1 MTPDRIPMAG
11 IDWGLK
17 VNDGVNAVLKCLI
30 AQFDVA
36 GRDTAGALNTTIAAH
51 PVGVNLPP
59 YALIVGGFMDV
70 NTVVTGAGASLA
82 VSVVSAN
89 DIQTAAAISGAPWS
103 TIGRKA
109 IVPKANT
116 PESTS
121 IKLAATPLPVVFT
134 VSAAVLTA
142 GKVTCYLYYLDGFV
156 SA

>member
-1 MTPDRIPMAG
+1 MPDRNPMAG
-11 IDWGLK
+11 LDWGNK
-17 VNDGVNAVLKCLI
+17 IGENMNAVLKVLI

-51 PVGVNLPP
+51 PVGVVLPP

-70 NTVVTGAGASLA
+70 NTVVTGAGASVA
-82 VSVVSAN
+82 VSVVSGN

-109 IVPKANT
+109 ITPKANT

-121 IKLAATPLPVVFT
+121 VKLAATPLPVVFT
-134 VSAAVLTA
+134 TTAAVLAA